1 MNWEQI
7 IAELKS
13 KLKINDRDIQVN
25 HPGEIY
31 IDVQGDP
38 LSFCTLVIEEYN
50 GALIALFANDERKIH
65 GHFLLYYAFSLGN
78 GAPLL
83 TFRLPVSPET
93 AVTPSIAFS
102 IPVALF
108 YEMEIRDL
116 FGIQFNG
123 HPDPNPLIFH
133 TGIPV
138 DGYPL
143 RGDFPRRKTT
153 SYKPVA
159 KEYSYINGTG
169 VYEIPVGP
177 VHAGI
182 IEPGHFRFSVA
193 GEPIIHLEAEL
204 YYVHKGLETLAAGQ
218 TAQNV
223 LLLSERIS
231 GDETFSNSL
240 AYCLA
245 LEKIAGLS
253 HIPERAAYSRMIFAE
268 LERLYNHL
276 GDLAGVC
283 LDIAYGFAA
292 SQFAMMRRWCQM
304 ANEQMTGSRF
314 LRNVNRP
321 GGLRK
326 DFLNGF
332 QDDQKNILTELLGKL
347 EPEFADTVKIVKQ
360 NSLYIDRV
368 ENTGVIKKEIAQD
381 LHAVGPAARSIGIGN
396 DARQQ
401 FPYLYYLNIN
411 FDVHYHNMGDVNC
424 RVNVKIDE
432 ILESIRIIHKALQQ
446 MPAHGEVRVPIGGLK
461 PYQSAFGITES
472 PRGENVHW
480 VMTGL
485 DQTIFRYKVR
495 TPSFCNWPV
504 LCQAVKGNIVPDFPL
519 INKSFNLSYSGND
532 L

>member
-1 MNWEQI
+1 MNWERI
-7 IAELKS
+7 IADLKD
-13 KLKINDRDIQVN
+13 KLKINDRDICIN

-31 IDVQGDP
+31 IDIPQDP
-38 LSFCTLVIEEYN
+38 LPFCTLIIEEYSA
-50 GALIALFANDERKIH
+50 ALITLFANDEREIN
-65 GHFLLYYAFSLGN
+65 GHFRLYYAFSLREGS
-78 GAPLL
+78 PLL
-83 TFRLPVSPET
+83 TFRLLVSPDK
-93 AVTPSIAFS
+93 AVAPSISSSVPAAF
-102 IPVALF
+102 L

-116 FGIQFNG
+116 FGIQFAG

-133 TGIPV
+133 TGSPA
-138 DGYPL
+138 DSYPL
-143 RGDFPRRKTT
+143 CGDFPRNEKIN
-153 SYKPVA
+153 YKPVD
-159 KEYSYINGTG
+159 KKYSYIEGAG

-182 IEPGHFRFSVA
+182 IEPGHFQFSVA

-204 YYVHKGLETLAAGQ
+204 YYVHKGLEKMAAGQ
-218 TAQNV
+218 NLQHV
-223 LLLSERIS
+223 LLLAERIS

-245 LEKIAGLS
+245 VEQIAGLT
-253 HIPERAAYSRMIFAE
+253 HIPERAVYSRMIFAE

-276 GDLAGVC
+276 GDISGVC
-283 LDIAYGFAA
+283 LDVAYGFAA

-304 ANEQMTGSRF
+304 SNEQITGSRF

-326 DFLNGF
+326 DFLIGKE
-332 QDDQKNILTELLGKL
+332 DIIEKLLVRL
-347 EPEFADTVKIVKQ
+347 EREFADTVKIIKQ

-368 ENTGVIKKEIAQD
+368 ENTGVIKQEIAQD
-381 LHAVGPAARSIGIGN
+381 LHAVGPAARSIGINN
-396 DARQQ
+396 DARHQ
-401 FPYLYYLNIN
+401 FPYLYYQNIGFN
-411 FDVHYHNMGDVNC
+411 VSHHQMGDVNC

-432 ILESIRIIHKALQQ
+432 VLESIQIIHKVLRQ
-446 MPAHGEVRVPIGGLK
+446 MPDQGDIRVQISELK

-472 PRGENVHW
+472 SRGENVHW
-480 VMTGL
+480 VMTGP
-485 DQTIFRYKVR
+485 QNTVFRYKVR

-504 LCQAVKGNIVPDFPL
+504 LCHAVKGNIVPDFPL

>member
-1 MNWEQI
+1 MNEEQL
-7 IAELKS
+7 IATLKD
-13 KLKINDRDIQVN
+13 KLKVNDRDICVN

-31 IDVQGDP
+31 IDILQDP
-38 LSFCTLVIEEYN
+38 GPFCKLLITEYG
-50 GALIALFANDERKIH
+50 GALVALFANDEREIH
-65 GHFLLYYAFSLGN
+65 GHFRIYYAFSLGN

-83 TFRLPVSPET
+83 TFRLRVAPET
-93 AVTPSIAFS
+93 ATVPSISSSVPAAF
-102 IPVALF
+102 L
-108 YEMEIRDL
+108 YEMETRDL
-116 FGIQFNG
+116 FGIQFTG
-123 HPDPNPLIFH
+123 HPDPNPLVFH
-133 TGIPV
+133 TGVPV
-138 DGYPL
+138 GGYPL
-143 RGDFPRRKTT
+143 RGDFSQKEPA
-153 SYKPVA
+153 SYQPVA
-159 KEYSYINGTG
+159 KEYSYIEGTG

-193 GEPIIHLEAEL
+193 GEPIINLEAEL
-204 YYVHKGLETLAAGQ
+204 YYVHKGLEALAAGQ
-218 TAQNV
+218 TIQHV

-245 LEKIAGLS
+245 VEKIAGLS
-253 HIPERAAYSRMIFAE
+253 HIPEKAVYSRMIFAE

-276 GDLAGVC
+276 GDLSGVC

-304 ANEQMTGSRF
+304 ANERITGSRF

-326 DFLNGF
+326 DFLSGF
-332 QDDQKNILTELLGKL
+332 SGRTTNIITELLVNL
-347 EPEFADTVKIVKQ
+347 EREFADTVKSIKQ

-368 ENTGVIKKEIAQD
+368 ENTGVVTKEVARD
-381 LHAVGPAARSIGIGN
+381 LHAVGPAARSAGISN
-396 DARQQ
+396 DARRQ
-401 FPYLYYLNIN
+401 FPYLYYRNMDFI
-411 FDVHYHNMGDVNC
+411 VPRHNMGDVNC

-432 ILESIRIIHKALQQ
+432 VFESIQMIRKALQQ
-446 MPAHGEVRVPIGGLK
+446 MPEQGQVRTPLGAFE

-480 VMTGL
+480 VMAGPNNAIL
-485 DQTIFRYKVR
+485 RYKVR